1 MKSSPGYCPRRVSS
15 YFKGEGPSRISKI
28 RKKQKEPLEL
38 KYLCEKLDIL
48 VIRRPKMGITVW
60 LQPWNKIFWM
70 YAANPANESGLV
82 SGWMRWSLR
91 SIPVLKLESMRKHV
105 LVALL
110 WHNTFFFFLQEVLWT
125 FTCTFKEK
133 WDSWRKWF
141 LLWKYAQDLPKE
153 HLENVVGFSHAY
165 CLLNLVA
172 LLMCRCP

>member
-82 SGWMRWSLR
+82 SGWMRGSLR

-110 WHNTFFFFLQEVLWT
+110 WHNTFFFFFGKRCYELLHVLSKKSEIHGESD
-125 FTCTFKEK
+125 FCF
-133 WDSWRKWF
+133 
-141 LLWKYAQDLPKE
+141 
-153 HLENVVGFSHAY
+153 ENVPKIY
-165 CLLNLVA
+165 PKNI
-172 LLMCRCP
+172 